1 MLAGFAQVI
10 VGVAW
15 LIVNAL
21 LPFEATKPL
30 SPPKLALTYGA
41 GYVPTL
47 IPARLTLF
55 KVAVPLGL
63 LVVAVPTTAPFRLK
77 VIVLPLTPEPPD
89 VSVAERLV
97 VPP

>member
-1 MLAGFAQVI
+1 MLAGFAHVI
-10 VGVAW
+10 VG
-15 LIVNAL
+15 IAL
-21 LPFEATKPL
+21 LTVSELFPFAATRPL

-41 GYVPTL
+41 GYVPGL
-47 IPARLTLF
+47 IPDRLTLF
-55 KVAVPLGL
+55 KVATPLL
-63 LVVAVPTTAPFRLK
+63 LVFAVPTTVPFRLK